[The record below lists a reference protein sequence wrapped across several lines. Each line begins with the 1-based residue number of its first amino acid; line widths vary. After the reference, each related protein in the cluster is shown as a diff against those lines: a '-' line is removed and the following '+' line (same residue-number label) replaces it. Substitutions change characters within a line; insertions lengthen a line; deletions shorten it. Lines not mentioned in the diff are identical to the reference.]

1 MPPFLCWQVELRRS
15 VLSFYPFCVGTSM
28 QHGLKQAHGY
38 PIIPIT
44 SINIRAYKT
53 RIVELLI
60 TILSILNKNRKHLIS
75 KADVCISTA
84 IQEYLFL
91 SYPLLGVGSLV
102 CYTQIFC
109 SCAAQLDYF
118 SPRNS
123 GKTYSSERNGSF
135 LGSAWRVDLEFAHN
149 WTGLVIELEHQIEHL
164 KMKKNDFLVSCN
176 AN

>member
-1 MPPFLCWQVELRRS
+1 MLTSRIKALF
-15 VLSFYPFCVGTSM
+15 LSFYPFCVGTSM

-60 TILSILNKNRKHLIS
+60 TILYILNKTRKHLIS

-123 GKTYSSERNGSF
+123 GKTYSSERNSSF
-135 LGSAWRVDLEFAHN
+135 LGSV
-149 WTGLVIELEHQIEHL
+149 
-164 KMKKNDFLVSCN
+164 
-176 AN
+176 